1 MSLLL
6 INQRGRPATLP
17 HGFEVKEGHWASS
30 EEADVLYTREVGA
43 CIAVASYNIS
53 RQLGHLAHIKAT
65 AKGQDEVL
73 PALTS
78 SLART
83 TNPSDTIELW
93 VAGGAAPES
102 VSQHL
107 LALERRDRVL
117 RTLQCLDLPFSSIVP
132 IWNDEEGP
140 EMDVT
145 LDCTTG
151 LCVVTTVYGATP
163 LLPA

>member
-6 INQRGRPATLP
+6 RNQRGRAVSSPT
-17 HGFEVKEGHWASS
+17 GFEVKEGHWSS
-30 EEADVLYTREVGA
+30 SGQSQVLYTYEIGA
-43 CIAVASYNIS
+43 CIAVASYNVS
-53 RQLGHLAHIKAT
+53 RQLGHLAHIKST

-102 VSQHL
+102 ASQHL

-132 IWNDEEGP
+132 VWNDEEGP